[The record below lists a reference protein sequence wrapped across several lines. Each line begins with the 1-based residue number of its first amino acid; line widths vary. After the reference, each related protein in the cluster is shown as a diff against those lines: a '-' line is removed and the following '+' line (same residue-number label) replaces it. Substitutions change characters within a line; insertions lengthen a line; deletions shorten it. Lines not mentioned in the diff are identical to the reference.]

1 MCSPAHP
8 YPHLQEGKLLQNVQ
22 MAQRIIEHSL
32 VASGKKALASSLK
45 IYKNIECINMR
56 TILFVYLFHKI

>member
-1 MCSPAHP
+1 MCSQAHP

-32 VASGKKALASSLK
+32 VASGKKALANSLK
-45 IYKNIECINMR
+45 IHKNIERINMC